1 MVMLKLLM
9 VMKIVFTLGVIS
21 VIAIQLP
28 YLKTRKET
36 IIQGEI
42 TKMIPDKDKKEIW
55 ALLAIDAV
63 IAGLMMPELLCI
75 DGEEIAEVIEE
86 LE

>member
-1 MVMLKLLM
+1 
-9 VMKIVFTLGVIS
+9 
-21 VIAIQLP
+21 
-28 YLKTRKET
+28 
-36 IIQGEI
+36 
-42 TKMIPDKDKKEIW
+42 MIPDKDKKEIW

-86 LE
+86 LEGLDELFDG